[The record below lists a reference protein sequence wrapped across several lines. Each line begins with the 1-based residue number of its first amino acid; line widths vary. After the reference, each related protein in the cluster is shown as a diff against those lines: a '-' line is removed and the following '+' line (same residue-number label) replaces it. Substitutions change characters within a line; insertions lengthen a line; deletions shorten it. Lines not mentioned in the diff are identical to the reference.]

1 MRRVPT
7 KTAAA
12 VAFIAL
18 GIWLGFPTYKHR
30 YRLTVEV
37 EADGAIRSGSS
48 VIETRWSLW
57 PPVIAGLFNG
67 GIGEVHVYGQAV
79 FIDLGSRGAL
89 LALLWPSSVT
99 PLCGAAGTGFL
110 AIRAFNAETKLP
122 CSGYTLTWGVLH
134 SMSWQTGKATLT
146 ADNLPGF
153 IWLPAVDDEM
163 SARPVLA
170 KDIPTVFGDAVRLR
184 GAWVEITTDPIA
196 SGLERRLS
204 WAKGLYEGQ
213 RRRGITSYP
222 GQFYVDGRALLG
234 AGFLRSER

>member
-1 MRRVPT
+1 MRRAPT
-7 KTAAA
+7 KTAAV

-37 EADGAIRSGSS
+37 EVDGTIRSGSS

-99 PLCGAAGTGFL
+99 SLCGAVGTDFL
-110 AIRAFNAETKLP
+110 AIRAFNAEAKLP
-122 CSGYTLTWGVLH
+122 CSGYALTWGVLH

-153 IWLPAVDDEM
+153 IWLPVVDDEM
-163 SARPVLA
+163 SARPAAA
-170 KDIPTVFGDAVRLR
+170 KDFPALFGGAVRLR
-184 GAWVEITTDPIA
+184 SVWIEMTSDPIA
-196 SGLERRLS
+196 SGLDKKIP
-204 WAKGLYEGQ
+204 WARGLYERQ
-213 RRRGITSYP
+213 RRGIISRP

-234 AGFLRSER
+234 PGFLRSER